1 MHRRI
6 RTFTYATAAL
16 AISLVP
22 ATAAFAAPGNGNGT
36 SQQGGERTTETTS
49 TVERWECED
58 TPDQPSLHP
67 SGRDRHCE
75 PGGSG
80 TQGKARS
87 EPDADG
93 RGPDRNDRGTD
104 KPGHDGGLYPEDQDG
119 NNGCGNDH
127 DFEDDNEGWCLG
139 PDRERPGNAYGW
151 ERRRSEDAGHGSGE
165 TRARPRWNA
174 ATTTDVQDGEET
186 GSGTSQPAGPRVE
199 AVELDRTDAPEGEAF
214 GIGGALPAVEV
225 EVAGE
230 VFGVGGWDLPLGT
243 TQVRGVSAAD
253 LVAEDDGTFGIGGA
267 LPADGTEVLGA
278 TLGEGHLASTGAGI
292 GLLAALAASGLAG
305 GSALLRRTRG

>member
-6 RTFTYATAAL
+6 RTFTYGTAAL

-22 ATAAFAAPGNGNGT
+22 ATAAFAAPGNGNGNG
-36 SQQGGERTTETTS
+36 QQGSQPTSATTY
-49 TVERWECED
+49 TVEQWECDE

-104 KPGHDGGLYPEDQDG
+104 KPGADGGLYPEDQDG

-151 ERRRSEDAGHGSGE
+151 ERRRDAADRTGPATGGDGPTAAQPEGE
-165 TRARPRWNA
+165 PAQAEGERRTAASPRM
-174 ATTTDVQDGEET
+174 
-186 GSGTSQPAGPRVE
+186 PII
-199 AVELDRTDAPEGEAF
+199 ELDRSGSPEAF
-214 GIGGALPAVEV
+214 GIGGALPDDGTEV
-225 EVAGE
+225 LGE

-243 TQVRGVSAAD
+243 TQVLGVTAASLAAAD
-253 LVAEDDGTFGIGGA
+253 DEAFGIGGA
-267 LPADGTEVLGA
+267 LPADDTQVLGA
-278 TLGEGHLASTGAGI
+278 TLGQGQLATTGAGL
-292 GLLAALAASGLAG
+292 GALAALAAGALAG
-305 GSALLRRTRG
+305 GTALLRRTRD

>member
-16 AISLVP
+16 AISVVP
-22 ATAAFAAPGNGNGT
+22 ATAAFAAPGGGNG
-36 SQQGGERTTETTS
+36 QQGSQRTETTY
-49 TVERWECED
+49 TVEQWECDE

-75 PGGSG
+75 PGRSG

-93 RGPDRNDRGTD
+93 RGPDRNDQGTE
-104 KPGHDGGLYPEDQDG
+104 KPGEDGGLYPQDQDG

-139 PDRERPGNAYGW
+139 PDRDRPGNAYGW
-151 ERRRSEDAGHGSGE
+151 ERRRGDDATASPQTPG
-165 TRARPRWNA
+165 A
-174 ATTTDVQDGEET
+174 DVQDATQPEGET
-186 GSGTSQPAGPRVE
+186 TPAGDGSSTPANPRIPT
-199 AVELDRTDAPEGEAF
+199 VELDRSGSPEPEAF
-214 GIGGALPAVEV
+214 GIGGALPGDEV
-225 EVAGE
+225 EVLGE

-243 TQVRGVSAAD
+243 TQVLGVTAAD
-253 LVAEDDGTFGIGGA
+253 LATADDGTFGIGGA
-267 LPADGTEVLGA
+267 LPADDTQVLGA
-278 TLGEGHLASTGAGI
+278 TLGEGQLASTGAGL
-292 GLLAALAASGLAG
+292 GLLAALAAGSLAG
-305 GSALLRRTRG
+305 GSALLRRTRD

>member
-6 RTFTYATAAL
+6 RTFTYTTAAL
-16 AISLVP
+16 AITLVP
-22 ATAAFAAPGNGNGT
+22 ATAALAAPGNGNGA
-36 SQQGGERTTETTS
+36 SQGGGERTTDTTY
-49 TVERWECED
+49 TVEQWECED
-58 TPDQPSLHP
+58 NPDQPSLHP

-104 KPGHDGGLYPEDQDG
+104 EPGHGGGLYPEDQDG

-151 ERRRSEDAGHGSGE
+151 ERRRGE
-165 TRARPRWNA
+165 GDTA
-174 ATTTDVQDGEET
+174 ASPEADVQDEAQPET
-186 GSGTSQPAGPRVE
+186 ESAPSEDGSSTPASPRFPTVE
-199 AVELDRTDAPEGEAF
+199 FDRSGSPEQEAF
-214 GIGGALPAVEV
+214 GIGGALPHDETEV
-225 EVAGE
+225 LGAG
-230 VFGVGGWDLPLGT
+230 FGVGGWDLPLGT
-243 TQVRGVSAAD
+243 TQVLGVTAAS
-253 LVAEDDGTFGIGGA
+253 LAATDDEASGIGGA
-267 LPADGTEVLGA
+267 LPADDTQVLGA
-278 TLGEGHLASTGAGI
+278 AFGEGQLASTGAGL
-292 GLLAALAASGLAG
+292 GLLAALAAGSLAG
-305 GSALLRRTRG
+305 GSALLRRTRD

>member
-16 AISLVP
+16 AITLVP
-22 ATAAFAAPGNGNGT
+22 ATAASAAPGNGNGQHGGQRT
-36 SQQGGERTTETTS
+36 SETTY
-49 TVERWECED
+49 TVEQWECDD

-80 TQGKARS
+80 TQGRARS

-104 KPGHDGGLYPEDQDG
+104 EPGHDGGLYPQDQDG

-151 ERRRSEDAGHGSGE
+151 ERRRGSDEDRPTRGTPPAARDTGTTEQEVGS
-165 TRARPRWNA
+165 
-174 ATTTDVQDGEET
+174 TT
-186 GSGTSQPAGPRVE
+186 GPRVPV
-199 AVELDRTDAPEGEAF
+199 VELDRSDAPETEVF
-214 GIGGALPAVEV
+214 GVGGALPADEV

-230 VFGVGGWDLPLGT
+230 TFGVGGWDLPLGT
-243 TQVRGVSAAD
+243 TQVLGVTAAD
-253 LVAEDDGTFGIGGA
+253 LDTQDDETSGIGGA
-267 LPADGTEVLGA
+267 LPSGGTEVLGA
-278 TLGEGHLASTGAGI
+278 TLGEGRLASTGAGI

-305 GSALLRRTRG
+305 GSALLRRTRD

>member
-16 AISLVP
+16 AIGLVP
-22 ATAAFAAPGNGNGT
+22 ATAAFAAPGNGDGKA
-36 SQQGGERTTETTS
+36 QQGGERTTETTY
-49 TVERWECED
+49 TVEQWECED

-104 KPGHDGGLYPEDQDG
+104 KPGEDGGLYPQDQDG

-151 ERRRSEDAGHGSGE
+151 ERRRDAEDDR
-165 TRARPRWNA
+165 TNPA
-174 ATTTDVQDGEET
+174 ATGDDGPTATEPE
-186 GSGTSQPAGPRVE
+186 GEPGQAEGERRTSASSRVPAI
-199 AVELDRTDAPEGEAF
+199 ELDRSTSPAQGTSGF
-214 GIGGALPAVEV
+214 GALPADEV
-225 EVAGE
+225 EVLGE

-243 TQVRGVSAAD
+243 TQVLGVTAAD
-253 LVAEDDGTFGIGGA
+253 LGADDDETSGIGGA
-267 LPADGTEVLGA
+267 LPSDGAEVLGA
-278 TLGEGHLASTGAGI
+278 ALGDGQLASTGAGL
-292 GLLAALAASGLAG
+292 GLFAALAAGGLAG
-305 GSALLRRTRG
+305 GAALLRRSRD

>member
-22 ATAAFAAPGNGNGT
+22 ATAALAAPGNGNAA
-36 SQQGGERTTETTS
+36 SQRGGERTTESTS
-49 TVERWECED
+49 TVEQWECED

-80 TQGKARS
+80 TQGRARS

-139 PDRERPGNAYGW
+139 PERERPGNAYGW
-151 ERRRSEDAGHGSGE
+151 ERRRSEDGRDESRE
-165 TRARPRWNA
+165 NA
-174 ATTTDVQDGEET
+174 TDVQDGEGT
-186 GSGTSQPAGPRVE
+186 GSGTSAPAGPRVE
-199 AVELDRTDAPEGEAF
+199 AVELDRTAAPGGEAS
-214 GIGGALPAVEV
+214 GIGGAHPADEV
-225 EVAGE
+225 ETAGE

-243 TQVRGVSAAD
+243 TQVLGVTAAD
-253 LVAEDDGTFGIGGA
+253 LGAEDDAAFGIGGA
-267 LPADGTEVLGA
+267 LPADGTEVLGT
-278 TLGEGHLASTGAGI
+278 TLGEGNLARTGAGI

-305 GSALLRRTRG
+305 GSVLLRRTRD

>member
-1 MHRRI
+1 MRRWK
-6 RTFTYATAAL
+6 TVACTVGAMTLVLAPAAG
-16 AISLVP
+16 AM
-22 ATAAFAAPGNGNGT
+22 AAPGNGKAAKQESST
-36 SQQGGERTTETTS
+36 SH
-49 TVERWECED
+49 TVEQWECDE

-104 KPGHDGGLYPEDQDG
+104 KPGHDGGLYPQDQDG

-151 ERRRSEDAGHGSGE
+151 HRQRSNDED
-165 TRARPRWNA
+165 TRTGVGGA
-174 ATTTDVQDGEET
+174 DEVEGDDDGAET
-186 GSGTSQPAGPRVE
+186 GESTPRPGVNPI
-199 AVELDRTDAPEGEAF
+199 ELDLEGLGGSEEAAA
-214 GIGGALPAVEV
+214 GVGGTGSDEDV
-225 EVAGE
+225 EVAG
-230 VFGVGGWDLPLGT
+230 VTFGVGGADEAFGVGGVDGPLGVLASGET
-243 TQVRGVSAAD
+243 FGVGGAEPATDGGLLGVAD
-253 LVAEDDGTFGIGGA
+253 TGVLARTGVGLGLLVA
-267 LPADGTEVLGA
+267 
-278 TLGEGHLASTGAGI
+278 LA
-292 GLLAALAASGLAG
+292 LAALAG
-305 GSALLRRTRG
+305 GGTILRRARS

>member
-16 AISLVP
+16 AITLVP
-22 ATAAFAAPGNGNGT
+22 ATAALAAPGNGNGA
-36 SQQGGERTTETTS
+36 SQGGGERTTETTS
-49 TVERWECED
+49 TVEQWECED

-80 TQGKARS
+80 SQGKARS
-87 EPDADG
+87 EPDGDG

-104 KPGHDGGLYPEDQDG
+104 EPGHHGGLYPEDQDG

-151 ERRRSEDAGHGSGE
+151 ERRRGEDTGHGSSE
-165 TRARPRWNA
+165 
-174 ATTTDVQDGEET
+174 TTTDVQRGEET
-186 GSGTSQPAGPRVE
+186 GPGTSEPAGARVE
-199 AVELDRTDAPEGEAF
+199 DVELDRTDAPEGEAF
-214 GIGGALPAVEV
+214 GIGGALPTDEV

-230 VFGVGGWDLPLGT
+230 VFGVGGWDLALGT
-243 TQVRGVSAAD
+243 TQVLGVTAAD
-253 LVAEDDGTFGIGGA
+253 LAAQDDADVGIGGA
-267 LPADGTEVLGA
+267 LPADGTEVLGT
-278 TLGEGHLASTGAGI
+278 TLGDGNLARTGAGL

-305 GSALLRRTRG
+305 GTALLRRTRG